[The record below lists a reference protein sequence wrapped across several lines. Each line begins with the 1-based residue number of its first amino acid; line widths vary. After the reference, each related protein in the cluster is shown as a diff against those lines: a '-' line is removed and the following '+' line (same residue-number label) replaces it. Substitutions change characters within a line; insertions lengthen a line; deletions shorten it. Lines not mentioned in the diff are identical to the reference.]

1 MNPAHSTLEI
11 LRDAGLSAEQ
21 AEQAA
26 SAINQAYVGNQAY
39 TADSNRY
46 GQRLWRI
53 CKISAA
59 ATIVLTA
66 FAAAVIGVVSLSIH
80 FNPKLAMVAAIGF
93 IGLGYLASSLSYAG
107 NHKTTGVY
115 AAMLDMGSV
124 FALVAASAAA
134 TLIIKEVDLWRIVVD
149 SASVGD
155 VATLMALVF
164 VSFLTTGL
172 IFVD

>member
-26 SAINQAYVGNQAY
+26 SAINQAYVGE
-39 TADSNRY
+39 SNRY
-46 GQRLWRI
+46 GQWLWRI

-59 ATIVLTA
+59 ATIVLAA
-66 FAAAVIGVVSLSIH
+66 FAAAVIGVVSLGIH

-115 AAMLDMGSV
+115 ATMLDMGSV

-155 VATLMALVF
+155 VAIWMALVF

-172 IFVD
+172 IFSD